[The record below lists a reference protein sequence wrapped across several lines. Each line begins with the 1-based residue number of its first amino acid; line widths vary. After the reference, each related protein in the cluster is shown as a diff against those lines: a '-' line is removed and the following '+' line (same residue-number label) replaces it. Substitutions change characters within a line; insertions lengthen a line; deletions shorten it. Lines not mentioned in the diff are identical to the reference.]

1 MEVIIEQGKTV
12 DEAVE
17 KALERLDAKR
27 DEVECKVIQSGKKGI
42 LGFIGARS
50 AIVKVSLK
58 KKKRKSAL
66 RETRYKYEKK
76 RTETK
81 ASEESSGIDGNDIK
95 GIISTVLVNMGFDP
109 TITYKMK
116 HGVYFFDI
124 DVNDKYDG
132 LLIGRRGKTLGALQ
146 HIVNRLI
153 HAEQN
158 NSYGSNVQIVLDI
171 SGYRKRRDDMLI
183 SKAKNLAKKVKK
195 TGNEV
200 VLDPLHPSDRRV
212 VHTALNKDPKVKT
225 YTVGKGPYRNIIIAP
240 TE

>member
-27 DEVECKVIQSGKKGI
+27 DDVECKVIQSGKKGI

-58 KKKRKSAL
+58 KKKKRKSIL
-66 RETRYKYEKK
+66 KETKYQYEK
-76 RTETK
+76 RTEAK
-81 ASEESSGIDGNDIK
+81 EISGNDIRD
-95 GIISTVLVNMGFDP
+95 IISTVLVSMGFDP
-109 TITYKMK
+109 TITYKIK

-124 DVNDKYDG
+124 DVEDKFDG

-183 SKAKNLAKKVKK
+183 SKAKNLARKVKK

-240 TE
+240 TD

>member
-27 DEVECKVIQSGKKGI
+27 DDVECKVIQSGKKGI
-42 LGFIGARS
+42 LGFIGSRS

-58 KKKRKSAL
+58 KKKKRKSIL
-66 RETRYKYEKK
+66 KETKYQYEK
-76 RTETK
+76 RTEAK
-81 ASEESSGIDGNDIK
+81 EISGNDIRD
-95 GIISTVLVNMGFDP
+95 IISTVLVSMGFDP
-109 TITYKMK
+109 TITYKIK

-124 DVNDKYDG
+124 DVEDKFDG

-183 SKAKNLAKKVKK
+183 SKAKNLARKVKK

-240 TE
+240 TD